1 MRNIYLVT
9 CSNLPLAEYIATA
22 MYVVAG
28 ASRVGYDGNCHGL
41 LLTGAFRRVV
51 VLVDLQMATNDHHPR
66 TQELVNQQIPNR

>member
-1 MRNIYLVT
+1 
-9 CSNLPLAEYIATA
+9 